1 MTPRSAAVPFAAC
14 ALIAIV
20 WLNQSV
26 GLAEWNT
33 LKVEISAAPRDHVV
47 DFVRYPF
54 LFLYRRAPDEAMYF
68 ATARAILG
76 RSFDQAALDRGG
88 VPESFTRVPSL
99 SDGRWHA
106 PYAEIPLEYPPTA
119 VPFIVLPALV
129 APTFTWY
136 ARLFGALMGA
146 CLVASI
152 AIAIRTAGRARTTD
166 GSSRAS
172 WWLACLLLLA
182 HGAIAIQRLDAV
194 VALLLA
200 LAVDA
205 AVRRRP
211 AWLGVW
217 MGLAGATKFVPLL
230 LLPVLIA
237 ADASF
242 YRERRR
248 LVTVAGA
255 AAATFT
261 LGLAPMAAA
270 GNGALGELLAYHAR
284 RGLHVESFVGT
295 LYGAA
300 RAVVGSGE
308 PTTLDF
314 GSFNFHTPVADFLA
328 RACTAL
334 TLAAIAYITY
344 SLWRGG
350 SIGDDDRTTRIA
362 CAAVAGTATLW
373 LTGKVFSPQYLTW
386 GIPLLLAVPGAAGV
400 RLVWIGLG
408 ALLLSQIYLR
418 GYYDYVYN
426 QSALGIATLLVRQ
439 LALVA
444 LVAIAM
450 RLARR
455 PDQRVAARASTRS

>member
-1 MTPRSAAVPFAAC
+1 MTPRSAVVPFATC
-14 ALIAIV
+14 ILIAVV

-26 GLAEWNT
+26 GLAEWDAM
-33 LKVEISAAPRDHVV
+33 KVEIAAAPRDHIV

-54 LFLYRRAPDEAMYF
+54 LFLYRRAPDEAMYW

-76 RSFDQAALDRGG
+76 RPFDEAALDRGDVPASFAG
-88 VPESFTRVPSL
+88 VRSV

-106 PYAEIPLEYPPTA
+106 PYAEVPLEYPPPA

-129 APTFTWY
+129 APTFNAY
-136 ARLFGALMGA
+136 ARLFGGLMGA
-146 CLVASI
+146 CLVAAI
-152 AIAIRTAGRARTTD
+152 AIAIRTARRVSIVD
-166 GSSRAS
+166 GSNRAS
-172 WWLACLLLLA
+172 WWLACALLLA

-211 AWLGVW
+211 VWLGVW
-217 MGLAGATKFVPLL
+217 IGLAGATKFVPLL

-237 ADASF
+237 ADATF
-242 YRERRR
+242 YRDRRQ
-248 LVTVAGA
+248 LVRVTAT
-255 AAATFT
+255 AATAFAI
-261 LGLAPMAAA
+261 GLAPMALA

-284 RGLHVESFVGT
+284 RGLHVESMVGT

-300 RAVVGSGE
+300 RALVGHAE
-308 PTTLDF
+308 AATLDF
-314 GSFNFHTPVADFLA
+314 GSFNFHTPTADLLA

-334 TLAAIAYITY
+334 TLAAIALLAFF
-344 SLWRGG
+344 LWRREPP
-350 SIGDDDRTTRIA
+350 SDEDRARHIA
-362 CAAVAGTATLW
+362 CAALAGTATLW

-400 RLVWIGLG
+400 RLVGIGLG
-408 ALLLSQIYLR
+408 AILLSQIYLR

-426 QSALGIATLLVRQ
+426 QRAIGIASLVVRQ
-439 LALVA
+439 LSIVL
-444 LVAIAM
+444 LLAM
-450 RLARR
+450 AMKATGLLSRRPARR
-455 PDQRVAARASTRS
+455 S